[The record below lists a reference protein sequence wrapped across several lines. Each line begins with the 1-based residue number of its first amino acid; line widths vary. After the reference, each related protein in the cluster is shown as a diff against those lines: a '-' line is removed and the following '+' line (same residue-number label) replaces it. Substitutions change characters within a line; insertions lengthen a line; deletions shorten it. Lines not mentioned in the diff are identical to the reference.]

1 VEHKRL
7 EFGICV
13 MPTTIL
19 IYHCFHKP
27 WVLLFWPLICDCKSY
42 VNLKGWIGYSLFKE
56 FQGILIVYAIF
67 FYLFLS
73 AISVIECV
81 VHVKLKDNSYR
92 RSNAPHLIK
101 LHDDYKAINNE
112 WRMQLQAPHMF
123 STDGVRCK
131 LDADTLSVSSLNTRL
146 SVHWSETIW

>member
-1 VEHKRL
+1 
-7 EFGICV
+7 
-13 MPTTIL
+13 
-19 IYHCFHKP
+19 
-27 WVLLFWPLICDCKSY
+27 LFWPLICDCKSY

-112 WRMQLQAPHMF
+112 
-123 STDGVRCK
+123 
-131 LDADTLSVSSLNTRL
+131 
-146 SVHWSETIW
+146 